1 MSQNIVIPTPNPTTH
16 NKNALYAKNILTIQ
30 TLQIAPFRTLMAALK
45 DILLETNIIFTKDGI
60 KIINMDKSHTI
71 LVHLSL
77 EAQNFELYECKMDKI
92 IIGVN
97 MFHLFKL
104 INSID
109 NDDTLTIYIEE
120 ADYTD
125 GIVQYLGLKFENGSI
140 KQHKIQKLRLIEPDS
155 DELAVPD
162 VKFSSVLNLPSADF
176 QKIIRDLSC
185 ISDKIEIK
193 SIATTEGVEL
203 IFKCTGG
210 FAQAE
215 IRRTE
220 SDGNM
225 EFIKKQ
231 DVSKII
237 QGEFSLKNLSYF
249 IKCTNLC
256 SQIEIYLENN
266 LPLVV
271 KYNVASLGVIMLA
284 LASIPSS

>member
-1 MSQNIVIPTPNPTTH
+1 MSAISTNHIQNQN
-16 NKNALYAKNILTIQ
+16 KNILVVQ
-30 TLQIAPFRTLMAALK
+30 TVQIAPFRTLMTALK
-45 DILLETNIIFTKDGI
+45 DILLETNITFTPEGI

-71 LVHLSL
+71 LAHLSL
-77 EAQNFELYECKMDKI
+77 KSQNFEHYECKRPKI
-92 IIGVN
+92 VIGVN

-104 INSID
+104 INTID

-125 GIVQYLGLKFENGSI
+125 GVVQFLGLKFENGDI
-140 KQHKIQKLRLIEPDS
+140 KQQKIQKLRLIEPDS
-155 DELAVPD
+155 EELDVPN

-193 SIATTEGVEL
+193 SVATSEGAEL

-215 IRRTE
+215 VRRAE
-220 SDGNM
+220 SDGGM
-225 EFIKKQ
+225 EYVIKQ
-231 DVSKII
+231 ESSKII
-237 QGEFSLKNLSYF
+237 QGEFSLKNLGYF

-256 SQIEIYLENN
+256 TQIEMYLEND

-271 KYNVASLGVIMLA
+271 KYNVASLGEIKLCLA
-284 LASIPSS
+284 PLPPS